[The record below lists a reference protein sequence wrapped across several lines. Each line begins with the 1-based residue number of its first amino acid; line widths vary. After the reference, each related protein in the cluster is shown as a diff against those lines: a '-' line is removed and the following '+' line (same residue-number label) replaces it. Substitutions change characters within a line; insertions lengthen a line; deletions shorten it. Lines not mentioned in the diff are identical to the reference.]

1 MGTIDNTGLGM
12 SGVGTT
18 VAVAETLNDV
28 SSTFNDKNITYNGS
42 LANLDIDTILRA
54 KQDHIN
60 DIYQLGD
67 YYVDADELVGGAI
80 KQVYI
85 PFSITDGYYL
95 RGGNSK
101 TRAKYEE
108 WFKYIHLNEKLES
121 WFYQYYLF
129 ANVYFSLM
137 DDSDLVTQPPHL
149 CRISNVKIN
158 GNPLVEFN
166 ARSIKQDLKR
176 QGQKALKKFIDDEQL
191 DVRLSG
197 YPKEVT
203 EALVGNREYVQLDP
217 KTTLLLQGPKPE
229 WQRYA
234 MPMII
239 GALKPLAKKTL
250 IAEWE
255 TALLNQAK
263 ASFVHASVGA
273 PKDNTR
279 VADTNILNA
288 VMQITKAAMK
298 AGSGISVTNDWVTYE
313 VIQPDV
319 DKLFDNDKFA
329 NCNEEILGA
338 FGINNS
344 VTSGSDASIS
354 FGSSQIS
361 TKLVSIRISSA
372 RRAMSEMMNRVMRMI
387 NGSPYGLPRTADEKI
402 PEFVMPICDLTKVA
416 AFQEACMKLWE
427 TGNVSRQTLMDA
439 YNLDVDKEFELRKKE
454 HEAGYDDVFLKPGQ
468 SSSNNA
474 DSDDNDENTT
484 IGRPRMEDSDR
495 ASDPGNAQ
503 TGRQEKP
510 SNPDGSEAQD
520 E

>member
-1 MGTIDNTGLGM
+1 M
-12 SGVGTT
+12 
-18 VAVAETLNDV
+18 
-28 SSTFNDKNITYNGS
+28 
-42 LANLDIDTILRA
+42 
-54 KQDHIN
+54 
-60 DIYQLGD
+60 
-67 YYVDADELVGGAI
+67 YV
-80 KQVYI
+80 
-85 PFSITDGYYL
+85 PFSLTDGYYL
-95 RGGNSK
+95 RGGNTK

-137 DDSDLVTQPPHL
+137 DDSDLVTLPPHL
-149 CRISNVKIN
+149 CRISNVRIN

-176 QGQKALKKFIDDEQL
+176 QGQKALKKFIDDEEL

-203 EALVGNREYVQLDP
+203 EALSSNREYVQLDP

-239 GALKPLAKKTL
+239 AALKPLAKKAL
-250 IAEWE
+250 IADWE
-255 TALLNQAK
+255 TALLNLAK

-273 PKDNTR
+273 PQDSNI

-288 VMQITKAAMK
+288 IMNITKAAMK
-298 AGSGISVTNDWVTYE
+298 AGGGIAVTHDWVKYD

-329 NCNEEILGA
+329 NTNEEILGA

-361 TKLVSIRISSA
+361 TKLVSIRISAA
-372 RRAMSEMMNRVMRMI
+372 RRALSEMMNRVMRMI

-439 YNLDVDKEFELRKKE
+439 YNLDIDKEYELRKQE
-454 HEAGYDDVFLKPGQ
+454 QESGYDDVFLKPGQ
-468 SSSNNA
+468 SSKAQSGSGSDSN
-474 DSDDNDENTT
+474 DNTT
-484 IGRPRMEDSDR
+484 IGRPRMDDSER
-495 ASDPGNAQ
+495 ASDPGNAE

-510 SNPDGSEAQD
+510 SRPDGSEAQD